1 MRVFVSWSG
10 DASRNAAEL
19 MKSWLPN
26 VIQQLEV
33 WVSSQD
39 IGKGEKWSS
48 GLWETLSE
56 LEFGILMVTKEN
68 HNAPWI
74 LFEAGAL
81 SKTVKSRVIPI
92 LCGIDRIEIA
102 NSPLAQFQNA
112 LVMKEEIWQVVAA
125 INTRCDSKIDEIRLK
140 LNFEK
145 WWPDFEKEYKNIKFT
160 DEAHGKAAGGKGD
173 ASRFERIESSLES
186 IMSDLQRIRTVQM
199 NQISNNN
206 YRLAVDRERHILDLI
221 SGLGK
226 STDQNVLGAL
236 TRSELKGTLTR
247 SELKA
252 FNEKIKAEEENKNDG
267 NA

>member
-1 MRVFVSWSG
+1 MRVLTWADPVCEAALVIALIFKKCRISPRSNSYCHQWDGALRFIARTKECRMRVFISWSG

-39 IGKGEKWSS
+39 IGKGEKWSA

-68 HNAPWI
+68 HNVPWI
-74 LFEAGAL
+74 LFEARAL

-140 LNFEK
+140 RNFEK

-173 ASRFERIESSLES
+173 ASRFERIESSLE
-186 IMSDLQRIRTVQM
+186 
-199 NQISNNN
+199 
-206 YRLAVDRERHILDLI
+206 
-221 SGLGK
+221 
-226 STDQNVLGAL
+226 
-236 TRSELKGTLTR
+236 
-247 SELKA
+247 
-252 FNEKIKAEEENKNDG
+252 F
-267 NA
+267 